1 MKMSY
6 QELPLL
12 FPVVALCVGGHMG
25 LGHHAD
31 EVPLLLGGLQSVP
44 HRLLQLLP
52 TAPLPVL
59 LDEFALGQPLAV
71 VQHHCGGGGGC
82 PESSLYTS
90 LMVKG
95 VFFTSELKLHSA
107 NSTLCVKGLF

>member
-12 FPVVALCVGGHMG
+12 FPVVALCVGGHVG

-59 LDEFALGQPLAV
+59 LDELPLGQPLAV
-71 VQHHCGGGGGC
+71 VQHHCGGGGATIT
-82 PESSLYTS
+82 PL
-90 LMVKG
+90 
-95 VFFTSELKLHSA
+95 
-107 NSTLCVKGLF
+107 

>member
-1 MKMSY
+1 MSY

-12 FPVVALCVGGHMG
+12 FPVVALCVGGHVG

-31 EVPLLLGGLQSVP
+31 QVPLLLGGLQPVP

-71 VQHHCGGGGGC
+71 VQHHCGGGGVGGWRGGGGWGG
-82 PESSLYTS
+82 PESSQLH
-90 LMVKG
+90 
-95 VFFTSELKLHSA
+95 VF
-107 NSTLCVKGLF
+107 VG